1 MMSRDDLV
9 RDGRFEEA
17 VKSVIGPDG
26 VRAGRNNLSGGGL
39 MNRCSHK
46 LDSRYPYH
54 YGPQQV
60 AQKGKIR
67 GSKELLKHQ

>member
-26 VRAGRNNLSGGGL
+26 VRAGRNNLSGGVDEQML
-39 MNRCSHK
+39 AQAR
-46 LDSRYPYH
+46 
-54 YGPQQV
+54 QQV
-60 AQKGKIR
+60 SIPLWTPASSPKR
-67 GSKELLKHQ
+67 